1 MLRIHA
7 WLFVTVLELC
17 VIFAALWLGWFFK
30 ARTLTRRL
38 TVLRTH
44 RSDPPVVHAAAGDGA
59 YFTAELV
66 ATRAQMDAE
75 AGADPAMPPA
85 PLAFRAEYLELE
97 RVFAQGQQRD
107 AAFWDQL
114 RQQLGA
120 LLEAYATA
128 TPPVTPSDDIAENP
142 DETPAADDENDDPP
156 EEKPQPGTQ
165 ASVLEEFRNALAALL
180 ADQQQNPETREHADK
195 LMRCSRELAMCLSVL
210 EDDNGYLR
218 EKLKSAGI
226 MHD

>member
-7 WLFVTVLELC
+7 LLFVTVLELC
-17 VIFAALWLGWFFK
+17 VIFAALWLVWFFK
-30 ARTLTRRL
+30 ARTLTRRI
-38 TVLRTH
+38 TALRVH
-44 RSDPPVVHAAAGDGA
+44 QSEPPAINVVAGDGA
-59 YFTAELV
+59 YFAAELL

-75 AGADPAMPPA
+75 ASADPTVPPT
-85 PLAFRAEYLELE
+85 PLALRVAYLELE

-107 AAFWDQL
+107 PAFWNQV

-120 LLEAYATA
+120 LLEAYVPAA
-128 TPPVTPSDDIAENP
+128 SDGIAENP
-142 DETPAADDENDDPP
+142 DEPPAAGDENDGPLED
-156 EEKPQPGTQ
+156 KPRLGTQ
-165 ASVLEEFRNALAALL
+165 ASVLEEFRNALAELL
-180 ADQQQNPETREHADK
+180 ADQHQNPDMRVHADR

-218 EKLKSAGI
+218 EKLKEAGI

>member
-7 WLFVTVLELC
+7 LIFLTVLELC
-17 VIFAALWLGWFFK
+17 VIFAVLWLVWFFK
-30 ARTLTRRL
+30 ARTLTRRM
-38 TVLRTH
+38 TALRMQP
-44 RSDPPVVHAAAGDGA
+44 SEPLAVHAVAGDGA

-75 AGADPAMPPA
+75 ASADPAVPPT
-85 PLAFRAEYLELE
+85 PLALRAAYLELE

-107 AAFWDQL
+107 AAFWDQV

-120 LLEAYATA
+120 LLEAYAPAASHTA
-128 TPPVTPSDDIAENP
+128 ASDVIAENP
-142 DETPAADDENDDPP
+142 DEPPAADDENSGPLED
-156 EEKPQPGTQ
+156 KLQPGTQ
-165 ASVLEEFRNALAALL
+165 ASVLEEFKNALAELL
-180 ADQQQNPETREHADK
+180 ADQHQNPEMRVHADR

-218 EKLKSAGI
+218 EKLKAVGI